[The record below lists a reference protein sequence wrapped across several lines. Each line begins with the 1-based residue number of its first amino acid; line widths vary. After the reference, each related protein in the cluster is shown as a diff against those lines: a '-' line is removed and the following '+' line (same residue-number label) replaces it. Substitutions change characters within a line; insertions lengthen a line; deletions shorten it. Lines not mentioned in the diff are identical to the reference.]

1 MKDKIREMKLKPCPF
16 CGKKARLGS
25 LGGDKSN
32 WLIWC
37 KCGHAVSETGCG
49 YGDTKE
55 EIIKAWNTRAE
66 DKVKA
71 KMLEAL
77 REIDKQLSKL
87 IYPNSLEN
95 EILKNANQAIKHAEV
110 SNG

>member
-1 MKDKIREMKLKPCPF
+1 MDKLKPCPF

-55 EIIKAWNTRAE
+55 EIIKAWNTRAKE
-66 DKVKA
+66 
-71 KMLEAL
+71 
-77 REIDKQLSKL
+77 
-87 IYPNSLEN
+87 
-95 EILKNANQAIKHAEV
+95 
-110 SNG
+110 